1 MITNLIII
9 VLPRVEVKVLKHGL
23 VLQRRAGVH
32 VIQSLG
38 VHIEEICVALHGVH
52 VDELIQIAETRLFSK
67 DLHRLD
73 LGKLVKVAGSNDAG
87 LGVLFENLRNESLI
101 KNC

>member
-1 MITNLIII
+1 
-9 VLPRVEVKVLKHGL
+9 
-23 VLQRRAGVH
+23 
-32 VIQSLG
+32 
-38 VHIEEICVALHGVH
+38 
-52 VDELIQIAETRLFSK
+52 
-67 DLHRLD
+67 